1 MNYLS
6 SAIEY
11 HRAGLKVIPFWN
23 EADGK
28 KRFPYEYAKYREAQS
43 EADIKGLFAPDCDGV
58 CLLCTDGIEAVDIDS
73 KHDPK
78 GTIKRDLSDSLKDFD
93 LGGLPVIVQRTKS
106 GGFHWIYKCPEPEGN
121 LKLAHRRGYKEAMI
135 ETRGRGGLLFVAPT
149 PGYEILNGSLTD
161 IHAAELT
168 QAQRDNLIKLCR
180 HFDEPEPVQYEKKV
194 KPEAAQLTG
203 EKPWEAFDKAT
214 DILAMMQGYGW
225 RVIGKLGEYIRLN
238 RPGAKHSKGV
248 DGTVIEAAN
257 LFYPFTSSEQFEP
270 NKAYGPSAVF
280 AILNHKGDFS
290 GAAKALYKMGFGDR
304 IEKVAQEAAKEKLP
318 ELIAKAQS
326 TRFEFGRN
334 EPEPKPILKYEGDR
348 TQTIAGRGMIG
359 VLTGHEKSGKSFVG
373 ACIAASGLRMGNEV
387 LNLSLDLDGGIMLWF
402 DTEQGKISFNR
413 TQRRIYRLAEC
424 DHAIENYIAFNLRR
438 FSPAERIEVIEH
450 MIYNT
455 PGVSVVMI
463 DGFVDLIGDYNDLK
477 AVQEYVGRLMRWSDE
492 KQILILG
499 VLHVNKGDGKIR
511 GHIGSE
517 LKNKCDFIVNVT
529 RSESGEYVASNPTN
543 RNYLNFQDQMFTRN
557 EEGMPVY
564 ESSFNRTF
572 DKPGASNQFPT
583 TTTNTPPQSA
593 IEAARENEKLEDVP
607 F

>member
-1 MNYLS
+1 MNYFKE
-6 SAIEY
+6 AIEY

-23 EADGK
+23 KADGK
-28 KRFPYEYAKYREAQS
+28 KQFPYEYAKYRDVQT
-43 EADIKGLFAPDCDGV
+43 EADVTALFAPDCDGV

-106 GGFHWIYKCPEPEGN
+106 GGYHWIYKCPEPGGN

-135 ETRGRGGLLFVAPT
+135 ETRGDGGLLFVAPT
-149 PGYEILNGSLTD
+149 PGYEILNGSLAD
-161 IHAAELT
+161 IHEAVLT
-168 QAQRDNLIKLCR
+168 QEQRDSLIRLCR
-180 HFDEPEPVQYEKKV
+180 HFDEPDPVQYEKKV
-194 KPEAAQLTG
+194 RPEAAQVAG

-214 DILAMMQGYGW
+214 DILAMMENYGW
-225 RVIGKLGEYIRLN
+225 RVIGKRGEYVRLN

-248 DGTVIEAAN
+248 DGTVIESYN
-257 LFYPFTSSEQFEP
+257 VFYPFTSSAEFEP
-270 NKAYGPSAVF
+270 NKGYSPSAVF
-280 AILNHKGDFS
+280 AVMEHRGNFS
-290 GAAKALYKMGFGDR
+290 DAARALYKMGFGDR
-304 IEKVAQEAAKEKLP
+304 IEKVEQEEAKSKLP
-318 ELIAKAQS
+318 DLIAKAQLS
-326 TRFEFGRN
+326 RFNFGHI

-348 TQTIAGRGMIG
+348 AQAIAGRGMIG

-373 ACIAASGLRMGNEV
+373 ACMAASALCLGREV
-387 LNLSLDLDGGIMLWF
+387 LNFSLDLDGGTMLWF

-413 TQRRIYRLAEC
+413 TQRRIYRLADC
-424 DHAIENYIAFNLRR
+424 NHAAPNYHAFNLRR

-477 AVQEYVGRLMRWSDE
+477 GVQEYVGRLMKWSDE
-492 KQILILG
+492 RQILILG

-529 RSESGEYVASNPTN
+529 RSEQGEYVASNPTN
-543 RNYLNFQDQMFTRN
+543 RNYMNFADQVFTRDA
-557 EEGMPVY
+557 EGMPVY
-564 ESSFNRTF
+564 DSSFNRTF
-572 DKPGASNQFPT
+572 GKPGASSQFPTVIPNQFPA
-583 TTTNTPPQSA
+583 SA
-593 IEAARENEKLEDVP
+593 INAARREEEVP

>member
-1 MNYLS
+1 MNYFKE
-6 SAIEY
+6 AIEY

-28 KRFPYEYAKYREAQS
+28 KRFPYEYAKYRDAQT
-43 EADIKGLFAPDCDGV
+43 EADVTGLFAPDCDGV

-135 ETRGRGGLLFVAPT
+135 ETRGKGGLLFVAPT

-161 IHAAELT
+161 IHDAILT
-168 QAQRDNLIKLCR
+168 QEQRDSLIRLCR

-194 KPEAAQLTG
+194 RPEAAKVAG
-203 EKPWEAFDKAT
+203 EKPWQAFDKAT
-214 DILAMMQGYGW
+214 DILGMMENYGW
-225 RVIGKLGEYIRLN
+225 RVIGKRGEYIRLN

-248 DGTVIEAAN
+248 DGTVIESYN
-257 LFYPFTSSEQFEP
+257 VFYPFTSSAEFEP
-270 NKAYGPSAVF
+270 NKGYSPSAVF
-280 AILNHKGDFS
+280 AVMEHRGNFS
-290 GAAKALYKMGFGDR
+290 DAAKALYKMGFGDR
-304 IEKVAQEAAKEKLP
+304 IEKVEQEEAKSKLP
-318 ELIAKAQS
+318 DLIAKAELC
-326 TRFEFGRN
+326 RFEFGRI
-334 EPEPKPILKYEGDR
+334 EPEPKPILRYEGDKA
-348 TQTIAGRGMIG
+348 QPIAGRGMIG

-373 ACIAASGLRMGNEV
+373 ACIAASGLCLGREV
-387 LNLSLDLDGGIMLWF
+387 LNFSLDLDGGTMLWF

-413 TQRRIYRLAEC
+413 TQRRIYRLADC
-424 DHAIENYIAFNLRR
+424 NHAAPNYQAFNLRR

-477 AVQEYVGRLMRWSDE
+477 AVQEYVGRLMKWSDE
-492 KQILILG
+492 RQILILG

-529 RSESGEYVASNPTN
+529 RSEHGEYVASNPTN
-543 RNYLNFQDQMFTRN
+543 RNYMNFSDQLFTRDAD
-557 EEGMPVY
+557 GMPVY
-564 ESSFNRTF
+564 DSSYNRTF
-572 DKPGASNQFPT
+572 GKPGASSQFPTVIPNQFPA
-583 TTTNTPPQSA
+583 SA
-593 IEAARENEKLEDVP
+593 INAARREEEVP

>member
-1 MNYLS
+1 MNYLQ

-11 HRAGLKVIPFWN
+11 HKAGLKVIPFWN

-28 KRFPYEYAKYREAQS
+28 KRFPYEYAKYRQHQT
-43 EADIKGLFAPDCDGV
+43 EADINGLFKAECDGV
-58 CLLCTDGIEAVDIDS
+58 CLLCVDGIEAVDVDT

-78 GTIKRDLSDSLKDFD
+78 GTIADDILQAIEDFGFTMPC
-93 LGGLPVIVQRTKS
+93 LIQRTKS
-106 GGFHWIYKCPEPEGN
+106 GGFHFIYRCPNPQAN
-121 LKLAHRRGYKEAMI
+121 MKLATRRGEKEAMI
-135 ETRGRGGLLFVAPT
+135 ETRGVGGLLFVTPS
-149 PGYEILNGSLTD
+149 PGYELINGLLTD
-161 IHAAELT
+161 LPELT
-168 QAQRDNLIKLCR
+168 ATQEQRDNLVRLCR
-180 HFDEPEPVQYEKKV
+180 HFHEVEPEAYEKKV
-194 KPEAAQLTG
+194 RPEAAQVAG

-214 DILAMMQGYGW
+214 DILGMMERYGW
-225 RVIGKLGEYIRLN
+225 KVIGKRGEYIRLN

-280 AILNHKGDFS
+280 AILEHRGNFS
-290 GAAKALYKMGFGDR
+290 DAAKALYKMGFGDR
-304 IEKVAQEAAKEKLP
+304 IEKVAQEEAKAQLP
-318 ELIAKAQS
+318 ELIAKAQAE
-326 TRFEFGRN
+326 RFEFGRN
-334 EPEPKPILKYEGDR
+334 DPEPKPILRYEGDR
-348 TQTIAGRGMIG
+348 SQPIAGRGMIG

-387 LNLSLDLDGGIMLWF
+387 LNFSLDLDGGTMLWF

-424 DHAIENYIAFNLRR
+424 GHAAPNYTAFNLRR
-438 FSPAERIEVIEH
+438 FSPVERIEVIEH

-492 KQILILG
+492 KQVLILG

-517 LKNKCDFIVNVT
+517 LKNKCDFIINVT
-529 RSESGEYVASNPTN
+529 RSEHGEYVASNPTN
-543 RNYLNFQDQMFTRN
+543 RNYLNFQDQLFTRDQ
-557 EEGMPVY
+557 EGLPVY
-564 ESSFNRTF
+564 ESTFSRTF
-572 DKPGASNQFPT
+572 GKPGASNQFPV
-583 TTTNTPPQSA
+583 TPQNNNIPQSA
-593 IEAARENEKLEDVP
+593 INAARREEEVP